1 MKYLVPYDFTPTTK
15 IALDHAFEL
24 SKFEES
30 EIEALHIIK
39 NESERAKAE
48 SLFTNLINELDSENK
63 DKLKT
68 KVRVGDIFKDI
79 SKEAEAGDFQLL
91 VMGTH
96 GAKGIQKLF
105 GSHAIKV
112 ITSSS
117 TPFIITQKRGPREG
131 IKRIVLPV
139 DLSYEKIQMVSFSS
153 NLAKKFKAEVHVI
166 AKAQSDDFLA
176 KRLANNLT
184 KVSRQLKKDGVEH
197 KVRSLEGKHS
207 FHKEIIAYGAEIDAD
222 IFAIAHY
229 PETIIPQFE
238 KFSQEL
244 ITNEWQIPVLVVKVD
259 ESIGV
264 KSNYS
269 FVGI

>member
-197 KVRSLEGKHS
+197 KV
-207 FHKEIIAYGAEIDAD
+207 HKEIIAYGAEIDAD